1 MESINAFRQALAAG
15 RFCLGAAV
23 TFSDPLVTEALADAV
38 DFIWIDQE
46 HSPLSPEALHGHL
59 LAARSRH
66 TPALVRVTAGE
77 TAFIKPVL
85 DAGADGIIVPQVRTV
100 EEVERAVA
108 DCRYPP
114 QGRRGYGPRV
124 PTNFG
129 RSGGADY
136 VAAANAGVFAS
147 VMIETREAVE
157 AIDAILAV
165 PGLDSVVLG
174 PYDLSGSLGVLG
186 QVEHPTVVAALE
198 HVIARAK
205 AAGKFVGSGMG
216 PDADYAVRMARRGVQ
231 WVQAGGDYGYLISFM
246 DGLTQ
251 RVRAQLGGAGAPA
264 AKPGY

>member
-1 MESINAFRQALAAG
+1 MESITTFRAALTAG

-23 TFSDPLVTEALADAV
+23 TFSDPLVTEALCDSV

-46 HSPLSPEALHGHL
+46 HSPLSPEAVQGHL
-59 LAARSRH
+59 LAARSRRK
-66 TPALVRVTAGE
+66 PALVRVTAGE

-85 DAGADGIIVPQVRTV
+85 DAGADGIIVPQVKTAA
-100 EEVERAVA
+100 EVARAVA

-114 QGRRGYGPRV
+114 QGTRGYGPRV
-124 PTNFG
+124 PTNYG

-136 VAAANAGVFAS
+136 AQAANAGVFAT

-157 AIDAILAV
+157 AIDDILAV

-174 PYDLSGSLGVLG
+174 PYDLSGSLGLLG

-198 HVIARAK
+198 HVIARAQ

-216 PDADYAVRMARRGVQ
+216 PDPDYAVRMARRGVQ
-231 WVQAGGDYGYLISFM
+231 WVQVGGDYGYLISYM
-246 DGLTQ
+246 DHINR
-251 RVRAQLGGAGAPA
+251 RVQSLLGGAA
-264 AKPGY
+264 

>member
-1 MESINAFRQALAAG
+1 MESINAFRAKLTAG
-15 RFCLGAAV
+15 TLCLGAAV
-23 TFSDPLVTEALADAV
+23 TFSDPLVTEALCDAV

-46 HSPLSPEALHGHL
+46 HSPLSPEAVQAHL
-59 LAARSRH
+59 LAARSRN

-85 DAGADGIIVPQVRTV
+85 DAGADGIIVPQVKTV
-100 EEVERAVA
+100 AEVERAVA

-124 PTNFG
+124 PSNFG

-136 VAAANAGVFAS
+136 VARANAGVFAS

-157 AIDAILAV
+157 AIDAIVAI
-165 PGLDSVVLG
+165 PGLDSIVLG
-174 PYDLSGSLGVLG
+174 PYDLSGSLGHLG
-186 QVEHPTVVAALE
+186 EVEHPEVVAALE

-216 PDADYAVRMARRGVQ
+216 ADPDYAVRMGKRGVQ
-231 WVQAGGDYGYLISFM
+231 WVQLGGDYGYLVAFM
-246 DGLTQ
+246 DGVTK
-251 RVRAQLGGAGAPA
+251 RVRQQLAGGA
-264 AKPGY
+264 

>member
-1 MESINAFRQALAAG
+1 MEDTTPVHGPVVIFGG
-15 RFCLGAAV
+15 RSEIGL
-23 TFSDPLVTEALADAV
+23 E
-38 DFIWIDQE
+38 
-46 HSPLSPEALHGHL
+46 
-59 LAARSRH
+59 LAARLAPGATVVLAARG
-66 TPALVRVTAGE
+66 ADRLGE
-77 TAFIKPVL
+77 EASAVL

-174 PYDLSGSLGVLG
+174 PYDLSGSLGMLG

-264 AKPGY
+264 AKPSY